1 MTTTVTSW
9 IFGAM
14 LIVYPA
20 YGLYRVY
27 RGARGRGSLRDRG
40 DILTTVVGSVLVL
53 MIVRVF
59 GEWDVLPPAVWLGG
73 LLLTA
78 LTAAYGVL
86 AWPRLPWL
94 RKSGWRPASVAL
106 EMLLCLVAIALLY

>member
-1 MTTTVTSW
+1 MTW

-27 RGARGRGSLRDRG
+27 RGGSLRDRG
-40 DILTTVVGSVLVL
+40 EILTTVVGCVLVL
-53 MIVRVF
+53 MIVRAF
-59 GEWDVLPPAVWLGG
+59 GDWDVLPPVVWLGG
-73 LLLTA
+73 LLLTG
-78 LTAAYGVL
+78 LAAAGGVL

-94 RKSGWRPASVAL
+94 HRSGWRPASVAL
-106 EMLLCLVAIALLY
+106 ELVLCVTVIAFVY

>member
-1 MTTTVTSW
+1 MSTTLTSW
-9 IFGAM
+9 LFGAM

-27 RGARGRGSLRDRG
+27 RGARDRG
-40 DILTTVVGSVLVL
+40 DILTTLVGSLLVL
-53 MIVRVF
+53 MIVRAF

>member
-1 MTTTVTSW
+1 MSTTLTSW
-9 IFGAM
+9 LFGAM

-27 RGARGRGSLRDRG
+27 KGARGRGSLRDRG
-40 DILTTVVGSVLVL
+40 DILTTLVGCLLVL
-53 MIVRVF
+53 MIVRAF
-59 GEWDVLPPAVWLGG
+59 GAWAVLPPAVWLGG

-78 LTAAYGVL
+78 LTAACGVI

-94 RKSGWRPASVAL
+94 HRRGWRPASVAIEL
-106 EMLLCLVAIALLY
+106 VLCTAAMVVLY